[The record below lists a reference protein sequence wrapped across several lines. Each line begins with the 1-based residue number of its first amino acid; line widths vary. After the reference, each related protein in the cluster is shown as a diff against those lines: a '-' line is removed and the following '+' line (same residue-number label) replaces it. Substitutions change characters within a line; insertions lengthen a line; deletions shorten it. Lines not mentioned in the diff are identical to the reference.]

1 MDRIRTVIVD
11 DEKPA
16 RTRLLALLEHRDDI
30 EVVGVAR
37 DGREA
42 VTLVK
47 SRKPDLVFLDIHMP
61 ELDGFAVLREIA
73 PARVPVTIF
82 VTAHDRYAVR
92 AFEAHALDY
101 LLKPF
106 SDERFEAAL
115 AHARES
121 LKHST
126 KTQWISRITSLLD
139 DEAPVDQSSGPLER
153 IVLKSGGRVT
163 FLEVKDLDWI
173 DAAGVYLHLHIGGKM
188 HLYRSSLTAFLQRL
202 DPQRFVRIHRSTAV
216 NTDRIRHL
224 RPRGHGDFTIVLH
237 DGRELTLSR
246 AYRPQLERWLKQPL

>member
-1 MDRIRTVIVD
+1 MDRIRAVIVD

-16 RTRLLALLEHRDDI
+16 RTRLLNLLERRSDI

-42 VTLVK
+42 VALVR
-47 SRKPDLVFLDIHMP
+47 SRTPDLLFLDIHMP
-61 ELDGFAVLREIA
+61 ELDGFGVLREIA

-82 VTAHDRYAVR
+82 VTAHDQYAVR

-121 LKHST
+121 LKQVT
-126 KTQWISRITSLLD
+126 RTQWMSRISGLLD
-139 DEAPVDQSSGPLER
+139 DEGAVDQHTGPLER
-153 IVLKSGGRVT
+153 IVLKNGGRVT

-173 DAAGVYLHLHIGGKM
+173 DAAGVYLHLHIGDKM
-188 HLYRSSLTAFLQRL
+188 HLYRSSLAAFLQRL
-202 DPQRFVRIHRSTAV
+202 DPQRFVRVHRSTVV
-216 NTDRIRHL
+216 NTDRIREL

-246 AYRPQLERWLKQPL
+246 AYRSQLERWLKQPL

>member
-1 MDRIRTVIVD
+1 MDRIRAVIVD

-16 RTRLLALLEHRDDI
+16 RRRLLSLLERRSDV

-37 DGREA
+37 DGHEA
-42 VTLVK
+42 VSIVR
-47 SRKPDLVFLDIHMP
+47 SRAPDLLFLDIQMP
-61 ELDGFAVLREIA
+61 ELDGFGVLREIA
-73 PARVPVTIF
+73 PARMPITIF
-82 VTAHDRYAVR
+82 VTAYDQYAVR

-121 LKHST
+121 MT
-126 KTQWISRITSLLD
+126 ARTQWTARVGGLLGA
-139 DEAPVDQSSGPLER
+139 EGSADQGSEPLER
-153 IVLKSGGRVT
+153 VVVKAGGRVT
-163 FLEVKDLDWI
+163 FLAVKDLDWI
-173 DAAGVYLHLHIGGKM
+173 DAAGVYLHLHAGDKM
-188 HLYRSSLTAFLQRL
+188 HLYRSSLVAFLQRL
-202 DPQRFVRIHRSTAV
+202 DQHRFVRVHRSTVV
-216 NTDRIRHL
+216 NTERIREL

-246 AYRPQLERWLKQPL
+246 AYRSQLEGWLRQRL

>member
-1 MDRIRTVIVD
+1 MERIRTVIVD

-16 RTRLLALLEHRDDI
+16 RTRLLGLLEQRSDI
-30 EVVGVAR
+30 EVVGIAR

-42 VTLVK
+42 VAMVR
-47 SRKPDLVFLDIHMP
+47 SRNPALLFLDIQMP
-61 ELDGFAVLREIA
+61 ELDGFGVLREI
-73 PARVPVTIF
+73 PHDRMPVTIF

-92 AFEAHALDY
+92 AFEAHAIDY

-115 AHARES
+115 EHASKAVRHADKKE
-121 LKHST
+121 
-126 KTQWISRITSLLD
+126 WISRLSNLLD
-139 DEAPVDQSSGPLER
+139 EGEPVEEGSGPLER

-163 FLEVKDLDWI
+163 FMELKDLDWI
-173 DAAGVYLHLHIGGKM
+173 SAAGVYLHLHIGGKT
-188 HLYRSSLTAFLQRL
+188 HLYRSSLAAFLQRL
-202 DPQRFVRIHRSTAV
+202 NPQRFVRVHRSTVV
-216 NTDRIRHL
+216 NTDRIREL

-246 AYRPQLERWLKQPL
+246 AYRLQLERWLRQPL

>member
-16 RTRLLALLEHRDDI
+16 RTRLLALLEQRSEI

-42 VTLVK
+42 VALVR
-47 SRKPDLVFLDIHMP
+47 SRKPDLLFLDIHMP
-61 ELDGFAVLREIA
+61 ELDGFGVLREI
-73 PARVPVTIF
+73 PSGRLPVTIF
-82 VTAHDRYAVR
+82 VTAHDEYAVR

-106 SDERFEAAL
+106 SDQRFEAAL

-121 LKHST
+121 LNHTT
-126 KTQWISRITSLLD
+126 KTQWISKISGLLD
-139 DEAPVDQSSGPLER
+139 NDAAVEQDAPPLER
-153 IVLKSGGRVT
+153 IVLKIGGRVT

-173 DAAGVYLHLHIGGKM
+173 EAAGVYLHLHISGKM
-188 HLYRSSLTAFLQRL
+188 HLYRSSLAAFLQRL
-202 DPQRFVRIHRSTAV
+202 DPQRFVRVHRSTAV
-216 NTDRIRHL
+216 NTARIREL

-237 DGRELTLSR
+237 DGRELILSR
-246 AYRPQLERWLKQPL
+246 AYRAELERWLRQPL

>member
-1 MDRIRTVIVD
+1 MDRIRAVIVD

-16 RTRLLALLEHRDDI
+16 RTRLLALLERRSDV
-30 EVVGVAR
+30 ELVGVAR

-42 VTLVK
+42 VALVR
-47 SRKPDLVFLDIHMP
+47 SRTPDLLFLDIQMP
-61 ELDGFAVLREIA
+61 ELDGFGVLREIA

-82 VTAHDRYAVR
+82 VTAYDRYAVR
-92 AFEAHALDY
+92 AFETHALDY

-121 LKHST
+121 LKHAT
-126 KTQWISRITSLLD
+126 QTQWLSRIGSLLD
-139 DEAPVDQSSGPLER
+139 DEGALDQSAGPLER
-153 IVLKSGGRVT
+153 IVVKAGGRVT

-173 DAAGVYLHLHIGGKM
+173 DAAGVYLQLHFGDKT
-188 HLYRSSLTAFLQRL
+188 HLYRSSLGSLLQRL
-202 DPQRFVRIHRSTAV
+202 DPQRFVRVHRSTVV
-216 NTDRIRHL
+216 NTERIREL
-224 RPRGHGDFTIVLH
+224 RPRGHGDFTIELH

-246 AYRPQLERWLKQPL
+246 QYRSQLERWLRQSI